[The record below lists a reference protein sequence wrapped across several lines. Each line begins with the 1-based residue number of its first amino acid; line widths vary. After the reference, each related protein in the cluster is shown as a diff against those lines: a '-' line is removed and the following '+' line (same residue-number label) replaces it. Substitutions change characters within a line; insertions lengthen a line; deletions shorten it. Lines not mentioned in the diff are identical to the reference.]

1 MKLCLDSQL
10 EGVND
15 YTGGIQ
21 ANGAP
26 IVIGGVLKWNHRNTN
41 DLSKLYI
48 RKPFNGYIDDVAIYG
63 GALDSKQISPTHYP
77 GTTRGCRGLAEPGLR
92 SEPLKA

>member
-21 ANGAP
+21 ANGA
-26 IVIGGVLKWNHRNTN
+26 LATRRNKV
-41 DLSKLYI
+41 S
-48 RKPFNGYIDDVAIYG
+48 AC
-63 GALDSKQISPTHYP
+63 Q
-77 GTTRGCRGLAEPGLR
+77 
-92 SEPLKA
+92 